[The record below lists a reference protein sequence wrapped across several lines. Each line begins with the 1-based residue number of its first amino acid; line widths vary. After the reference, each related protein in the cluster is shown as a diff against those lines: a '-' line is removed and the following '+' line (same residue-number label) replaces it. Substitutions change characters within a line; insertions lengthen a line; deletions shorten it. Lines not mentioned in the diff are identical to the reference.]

1 MTPQEALQILDTAT
15 SSIQTNY
22 QNHLKIKE
30 ALRLLAGFALPKEET
45 KKTSK

>member
-30 ALRLLAGFALPKEET
+30 ALRLLAEKAFPKEEA
-45 KKTSK
+45 KKASK